1 MTDPRYCD
9 DDGEKR
15 DCRIIDRNG
24 NLTLIEDAETGEE
37 RYVAPFE
44 LEE

>member
-1 MTDPRYCD
+1 MNPRYYD
-9 DDGEKR
+9 DDEEKR
-15 DCRIIDRNG
+15 DCHIIERNG
-24 NLTLIEDAETGEE
+24 NLTLIEDADTGEE